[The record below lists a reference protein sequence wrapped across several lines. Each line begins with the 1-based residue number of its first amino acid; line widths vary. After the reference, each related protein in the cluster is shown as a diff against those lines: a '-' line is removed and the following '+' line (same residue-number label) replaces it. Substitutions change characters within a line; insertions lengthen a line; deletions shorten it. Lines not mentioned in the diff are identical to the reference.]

1 MRRTIPNTTSL
12 TVFEVA
18 ARHQSYTKAADE
30 LSLTQSAVFR
40 QIASLEEF
48 LSVKLFQRYRRG
60 VVLTDAG
67 RLYAQQVRSRLD
79 EIERDALMVMARGD
93 QGGTLELAVVP
104 TFATK
109 WLIPRLPSFHA
120 EHPDVDVHLSVSTRP
135 FLFDDTPF
143 DAAIHAGEHAWPGTQ
158 AVPLMPE
165 GLLPVCSP
173 TLLGKRRGFTSK
185 DWQRCTLLQMST
197 RPYAWREW
205 FAEQGLQIEGD
216 MAGPRVE
223 LFSMAA
229 EAAIHGL
236 GVALVPTFV
245 VQHEI
250 VAERLVTLASQPF
263 PSGRCYLLVYPEQK
277 ASNPTLQR
285 FMTWLQRSID
295 APPER

>member
-12 TVFEVA
+12 SVFEVA

-40 QIASLEEF
+40 QIASLEDF
-48 LSVKLFQRYRRG
+48 LSVKLFQRHRRG

-79 EIERDALMVMARGD
+79 EIERDALMVMARGG

-120 EHPDVDVHLSVSTRP
+120 EHPDVDVHLRVSTRP
-135 FLFDDTPF
+135 FLFDGTPF

-158 AVPLMPE
+158 AVPLLPE
-165 GLLPVCSP
+165 RLLPVCSP
-173 TLLGKRRGFTSK
+173 ALLGKRRSFTAK
-185 DWQRCTLLQMST
+185 DWQRSTLLQMST

-205 FAEQGLQIEGD
+205 FAVHGLQVEGD

-223 LFSMAA
+223 LFSMAV

-236 GVALVPTFV
+236 GAALVPTFV
-245 VQHEI
+245 AQQEI
-250 VAERLVTLASQPF
+250 ADGRLVTLASQPF

-285 FMTWLQRSID
+285 FTTWLQHSID
-295 APPER
+295 SPPVR

>member
-1 MRRTIPNTTSL
+1 MRRTLPSTASL
-12 TVFEVA
+12 SVFEVA

-30 LSLTQSAVFR
+30 LALTQSAVFR
-40 QIASLEEF
+40 QIAGLEA
-48 LSVKLFQRYRRG
+48 LLGVKLFQRHRRG

-67 RLYAQQVRSRLD
+67 RVYAQQVRSRLD
-79 EIERDALMVMARGD
+79 EIERDALTVMARGG
-93 QGGTLELAVVP
+93 QGGTLEIAVVP

-120 EHPDVDVHLSVSTRP
+120 EHPDVDVHLRVSTRP

-143 DAAIHAGEHAWPGTQ
+143 DAAIHAGQQAWPGTQ
-158 AVPLMPE
+158 GLPLMPE
-165 GLLPVCSP
+165 HLLPVCSP
-173 TLLGKRRGFTSK
+173 ALLGGRRGFRPK
-185 DWQRCTLLQMST
+185 DWQHCTLLQLST

-205 FAEQGLQIEGD
+205 FAVQGLQVEGD
-216 MAGPRVE
+216 MAGPRLE

-245 VQHEI
+245 AQQEI
-250 VAERLVTLASQPF
+250 VAARLVALAAEPL
-263 PSGRCYLLVYPEQK
+263 PSGRRYLLVYPDQK

-285 FMTWLQRSID
+285 FAAWLQRAVD
-295 APPER
+295 APTAW